1 MAQLQYDV
9 VVVGASF
16 GGVAAALAAAAD
28 PKVRV
33 ALVEPSEWVGG
44 QATSQGVTR
53 WDESGMSLIET
64 SGTTK
69 SYQDLRN
76 AIRDRYRNNASLSAY
91 GKSQQFFNPGFAA
104 PGYPFAVD
112 PSIVQEIMLEKI
124 AALAPRL
131 TLKLGATVTNVSVQ
145 NGAVAGL
152 TVVSDGATDTYTA
165 HVYIDATDLGDL
177 LPLAGLPWKIGA
189 EAHSDTGEP
198 DAPAV
203 AHPEWIQ
210 PITVP
215 VALERRP
222 DGENHRIAKPANYD
236 AIVASQ
242 RFKVADGD
250 ITGVF
255 TVQPGGSE
263 TLWGYRRY
271 IDVRNFND
279 ANFAH
284 DRSTLNVGSNDYQA
298 AVIPTGDAQRD
309 AQIVQAAR
317 EVSLAYVYWLQ
328 TDVRRD
334 GAAAGS
340 PTGYPNLMLRSDAF
354 GTADGTA
361 PAAYIRESRRI
372 DALTRV
378 VQQDIAKAS
387 YPPGTVRARTFPD
400 SCGIGWY
407 GIDVHPASGPGTRQI
422 GFETLRFQIPLG
434 ALLPKTLTNF
444 VAGCKNIGTTHL
456 TSGAYR
462 VHPVE
467 WAIGEAAGVLGA
479 FCATQNVTPHD
490 VWSKQDR
497 RSAYQYRLLARGAPI
512 FWWDDV
518 AFDSY
523 QDAFPAI
530 QLSAV
535 HGIFQGSG
543 ALSFDPSGSV
553 SSSVRDAI
561 DQRVGANLPW
571 PTTVMDRAAT
581 AMWVC
586 RQIGLPS

>member
-1 MAQLQYDV
+1 MALLE
-9 VVVGASF
+9 ASQ
-16 GGVAAALAAAAD
+16 
-28 PKVRV
+28 
-33 ALVEPSEWVGG
+33 WVGG

-64 SGTTK
+64 SGTAK

-76 AIRDRYRNNASLSAY
+76 AIRDYYRNNASLSKY
-91 GKSQQFFNPGFAA
+91 GKSQPYFNPGFAA
-104 PGYPFAVD
+104 RNYPFAAD
-112 PSIVQEIMLEKI
+112 PSIVQKIMLEKI

-131 TLKLGATVTNVSVQ
+131 TLKLGASVTSVSVQ

-165 HVYIDATDLGDL
+165 RVYIDATDLGDL

-198 DAPAV
+198 NAPAV

-222 DGENHRIAKPANYD
+222 DNENHRIPKPANYD
-236 AIVASQ
+236 AIAASQ
-242 RFKVADGD
+242 HFKVADGD

-255 TVQPGGSE
+255 SAKKPSDE

-271 IDVRNFND
+271 IDVRNFSD
-279 ANFAH
+279 TNFGR
-284 DRSTLNVGSNDYQA
+284 DRSTMNVGSNDYQG
-298 AVIPTGDAQRD
+298 AVIPTGNAQRD
-309 AQIVQAAR
+309 AQIVAAAR
-317 EVSLAYVYWLQ
+317 QASLAYVYWLQ
-328 TDVRRD
+328 TDVQRD

-387 YPPGTVRARTFPD
+387 YPRGTVRARTFPD

-407 GIDVHPASGPGTRQI
+407 GIDVHPASGSGTPQV
-422 GFETLRFQIPLG
+422 GFDTLRFQIPLG
-434 ALLPKTLTNF
+434 ALLPKTLSNF

-467 WAIGEAAGVLGA
+467 WAIGEAAGVLAA
-479 FCATQNVTPHD
+479 FCTTQNVMPHD
-490 VWSKQDR
+490 VWSKSDR
-497 RSAYQYRLLARGAPI
+497 RAAYQYRLLSRGAPI

-518 AFDSY
+518 TFASDQS
-523 QDAFPAI
+523 AFPAI
-530 QLSAV
+530 HLSAV
-535 HGIFQGSG
+535 HGIFQGTG
-543 ALSFDPSGSV
+543 GLSFGPSGGVTSAD
-553 SSSVRDAI
+553 RTAI

-571 PTTVMDRAAT
+571 PATAMDRAAT
-581 AMWVC
+581 AVWVC
-586 RQIGLPS
+586 RQIGLPT